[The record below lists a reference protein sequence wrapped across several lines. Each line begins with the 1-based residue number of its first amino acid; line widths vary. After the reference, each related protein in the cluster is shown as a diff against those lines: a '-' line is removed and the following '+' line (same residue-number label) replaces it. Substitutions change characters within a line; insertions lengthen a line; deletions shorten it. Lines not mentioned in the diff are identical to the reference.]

1 MILVLKNADFSAKN
15 IGQVQVTVNLHA
27 FTEAAIQASG
37 NTPLTAEQKSALDS
51 LFLSMGVDGSNDVMS
66 KMRKVYLPIIA
77 GDVSKALINYNSS
90 SFIVDKELSP
100 TYWTFRNNGLVGVQQ
115 GQPITLTLENPLLAN
130 NFSQFFLRTE
140 KMESNVDDGTYVTTL
155 RGKINTNLYLGIR
168 QQSESSNQG
177 FSFGTYGR
185 AWGGFKTKTFDRIKT
200 SCVNINDLSYDL
212 NNQGD
217 WSTPSIPP
225 VTSNMSAETSQ
236 TLYVFGLSNENIAKP
251 YAVVMLGEHLTTEQA
266 KNISGKI
273 DALYD
278 TFNI

>member
-15 IGQVQVTVNLHA
+15 IGQVQVTVNLNA
-27 FTEAAIQASG
+27 FTESAIQASG
-37 NTPLTAEQKSALDS
+37 NTSLTAEQKSALDS

-90 SFIVDKELSP
+90 SFIVDKVLSP
-100 TYWTFRNNGLVGVQQ
+100 TYWTFRNNGLVGLQQ
-115 GQPITLTLENPLLAN
+115 GQPINLTLANPLLAN

-140 KMESNVDDGTYVTTL
+140 KMIAGIDDGTYSATL
-155 RGKINTNLYLGIR
+155 RGKGNTNLFLGIR
-168 QQSESSNQG
+168 QQSESADSG

-185 AWGGFKTKTFDRIKT
+185 TWGGFKSKNLDRIKT

-212 NNQGD
+212 NNQGE

-225 VTSNMSAETSQ
+225 VTSDMSAETSQ
-236 TLYVFGLSNENIAKP
+236 TLYVFGFSNENTSKP
-251 YAVVMLGEHLTTEQA
+251 YAVTMLGEHLTTEQA
-266 KNISGKI
+266 KNISEKI